1 MFSTIFIASKIAHSL
16 VQSKHKN
23 QQSKE
28 LNSDFIPRKIFSV
41 LKPRLKEWGEKINKL
56 FTAFISIEIFV
67 TIIFFSVH
75 YVYGVI

>member
-16 VQSKHKN
+16 VQSKHKK
-23 QQSKE
+23 QSKE

-67 TIIFFSVH
+67 TIINFSVH